1 MTPEAQTPDQQEP
14 SLTTEGE
21 RVRAA
26 TASIQPVLIG
36 FVLAAIIGAIT
47 LATFWGN

>member
-1 MTPEAQTPDQQEP
+1 MTQTPDQDQA
-14 SLTTEGE
+14 LTGTEDE
-21 RVRAA
+21 RVRAG

-47 LATFWGN
+47 VATFWAN